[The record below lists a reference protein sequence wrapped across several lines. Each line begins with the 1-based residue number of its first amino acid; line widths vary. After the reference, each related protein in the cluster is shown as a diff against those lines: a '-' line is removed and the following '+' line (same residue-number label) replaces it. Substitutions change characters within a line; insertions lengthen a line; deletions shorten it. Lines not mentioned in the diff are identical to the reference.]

1 MGYLRPVSNHVEHPE
16 ESSTMIS
23 DIEFILNLAQLRA
36 GYISGDQTEYTEND
50 IMDLVSAIN
59 EDQPLLSTDQ
69 YLS

>member
-1 MGYLRPVSNHVEHPE
+1 
-16 ESSTMIS
+16 MIS